1 MRALIVKTT
10 AAARCERTVICGSH
24 DFGFATLEHWCVVR
38 SMRRVTNKVRA
49 RVVSR
54 HALARLVVLV
64 TLLAFSIQTYLTQ
77 THIHVLSEGRTSF
90 AQTEMIGG
98 HTNRH
103 IGVPA
108 DRKDRYPANED
119 PANCPLCQE
128 LIHAG
133 QFVTPAAA
141 ALLPPSL
148 SLSVIELAV
157 PCDPFVQA
165 VTHIWRGRAPPLG

>member
-1 MRALIVKTT
+1 
-10 AAARCERTVICGSH
+10 
-24 DFGFATLEHWCVVR
+24 
-38 SMRRVTNKVRA
+38 
-49 RVVSR
+49 
-54 HALARLVVLV
+54 VLV

-90 AQTEMIGG
+90 AQAQVIGG
-98 HTNRH
+98 HAKSNL
-103 IGVPA
+103 GGPA

-128 LIHAG
+128 LVHAG

-141 ALLPPSL
+141 ALLVPSL
-148 SLSVIELAV
+148 SLSVIELAA
-157 PCDPFVQA
+157 PDDPLVQA